1 MINIK
6 GLLEIYDWL
15 GKQPG
20 GVAKVHASTLE
31 TIIFDDLIY
40 REKRYLG
47 NGQTKYDD
55 LSSDGVTKHSMQ
67 LFSTV
72 IRLISSRTD
81 AVTKWSHHALV
92 PLRPQQWVFHRSL
105 VRA

>member
-6 GLLEIYDWL
+6 ALLEIYDWL

-20 GVAKVHASTLE
+20 SIAKVHASALE

-47 NGQTKYDD
+47 NGQTKHDD
-55 LSSDGVTKHSMQ
+55 VTSAGVAK
-67 LFSTV
+67 
-72 IRLISSRTD
+72 
-81 AVTKWSHHALV
+81 
-92 PLRPQQWVFHRSL
+92 RSI
-105 VRA
+105 

>member
-40 REKRYLG
+40 REKRYGDYL
-47 NGQTKYDD
+47 
-55 LSSDGVTKHSMQ
+55 
-67 LFSTV
+67 
-72 IRLISSRTD
+72 
-81 AVTKWSHHALV
+81 
-92 PLRPQQWVFHRSL
+92 
-105 VRA
+105 